1 LSDLDEETPSSNNK
15 H

>member
-1 LSDLDEETPSSNNK
+1 LSDLDEEIPSSNNK